1 MLTTPFADGPHISV
15 ATQLSFE
22 STAISAMYPTNT
34 ANLLLP
40 KLLYLPSVF
49 LSNKACVSYLHCHSG
64 LSRQKFTSHVDSSHL
79 SALNQ
84 PPSLASLSSSITPL
98 LLPSQPSLCSGSLTQ
113 TVSTTSDCFSCLQAY
128 TPHRVMYPKCKS
140 DPDTSLLGFSP
151 QSQYISSS
159 HQDLRPPMTS
169 PYLCS
174 LPIHLCSNKT
184 LSVL

>member
-1 MLTTPFADGPHISV
+1 
-15 ATQLSFE
+15 
-22 STAISAMYPTNT
+22 MYPTNT

-49 LSNKACVSYLHCHSG
+49 LSNKACISYLHCHSG

-151 QSQYISSS
+151 QVTIHFQFSSGLKAS
-159 HQDLRPPMTS
+159 HDLSLPLFS
-169 PYLCS
+169 PYS
-174 LPIHLCSNKT
+174 LVQQQNAFRSLNISEWFILFVISFSFPLSPHLS
-184 LSVL
+184 LHG